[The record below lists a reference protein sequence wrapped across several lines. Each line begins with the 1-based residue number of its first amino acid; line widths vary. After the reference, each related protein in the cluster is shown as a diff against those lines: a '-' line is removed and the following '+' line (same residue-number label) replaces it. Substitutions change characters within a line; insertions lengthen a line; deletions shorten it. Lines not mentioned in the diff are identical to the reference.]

1 MLGYAYDAQKMALAV
16 IEEDGT
22 VRKLSA
28 GRGMLPTVLCEKTL
42 TAPLLYISYSFLLNI
57 FGN

>member
-42 TAPLLYISYSFLLNI
+42 TAPLLLYIILFLI
-57 FGN
+57 ERI

>member
-1 MLGYAYDAQKMALAV
+1 MLGYAYDAQKMALAI

-42 TAPLLYISYSFLLNI
+42 TAPLLLYIILFLI
-57 FGN
+57 EHIW